1 MAEYHLG
8 RALYLQGHYDE
19 SRAAFEKARELSPRS
34 SIPLLGLAQLY
45 LARADS
51 GRAVGLMQKV
61 PGRDSNSLFW
71 LASAYS
77 AHGDHDKALSTMKK
91 AFHAGFRDFAAI
103 DASPHLATLRSDSR
117 FQQLM
122 HEYRK

>member
-1 MAEYHLG
+1 VVG
-8 RALYLQGHYDE
+8 N
-19 SRAAFEKARELSPRS
+19 
-34 SIPLLGLAQLY
+34 LGLGQLY
-45 LARADS
+45 LAQ
-51 GRAVGLMQKV
+51 GNPERAVSLMEEICSKR
-61 PGRDSNSLFW
+61 PKAAIYRFW

-77 AHGDHDKALSTMKK
+77 AQGDRDNALATMKK
-91 AFHAGFRDFAAI
+91 AFDGGFRDFAAI